1 MYCLASEKPLRLV
14 YGTFYLAIGD
24 TFYESIK
31 SLIYN
36 NFNNA
41 TMNQIP
47 NTNLPNNHLD
57 DFDLSFKV
65 FHELMAKKVTEI
77 LLVSSPYDAFIM
89 EEEGRLAERIIHEYR
104 GLNLSRPPKLT
115 WVSTA
120 QEALNT
126 LSNKEFDLVITM
138 PRLDDMD
145 AFNLGRKIKR
155 ICPELPIFL
164 LTHNTNRL
172 LLDSEHP
179 DLSSIDKL
187 YVWTG
192 NSDLLLALIKNTE
205 DRMNVEYDTQKA
217 KVRVIILVEDSPIY
231 YSSFLPILYKEIVM
245 QTQAVMEESLND
257 EHRILSMRA
266 RPKILLAENYE
277 EAEKLCR
284 QFKPYLLSVFSDVRF
299 PRKGK
304 MDDQAGFDLLSMIKK
319 EIPDIPLLN
328 LSSEEANRKKA
339 EKIPAVF
346 LNKNSPTLHSEIR
359 SFFMDRLGFG
369 DFIFRLPD
377 GKEVARVSNLRAME
391 KILPSIPDESVYFH
405 AVRNHF
411 SRWLMARSEIL
422 LASILRPIKP
432 SDFNTVKA
440 RKDYLV
446 ACIHKRRIELQKGI
460 IADFVSD
467 DFDPDADFIKI
478 GKGSLGGKARGL
490 AFMSTQLK
498 RNPHI
503 QDKFKDITISV
514 PKTLVISTEAFDSF
528 ISENNLKDIPT
539 SDYSDNQIS
548 EIFLQ
553 SSLPD
558 WLHRDLKLFIE
569 HIKYPLAIRSS
580 SLLEDAQ
587 FQPFAGIYKTYMLP
601 NQDPDPAQRLMQ
613 LVIAIKLVYASTYL
627 EIPRAY
633 ARSTLHRTEDE
644 KMAVIIQQLSGNRQG
659 DYFYPALAGVA
670 QSYNFYPMSHMKPEE
685 GIAHIALGLGK
696 TVVEG
701 GTSLRFSPKYPQF
714 LPQFSTVDD
723 ILKNSQRFFYALKMV
738 DSPECFESNDKAT
751 DDDTLTKLEI
761 DDAHDHAPVA
771 NLSSTYIPEEN
782 RIRDTGNV
790 SGYRVLTFASILKYD
805 FFPLPQI
812 LTEILKIGRKGM
824 GSPVEIEFSVNIDF
838 NKKKKPEFSLLQI
851 RPMAISLH
859 NKDVEIT
866 KKDINRAF
874 CFSTMA
880 LGNGKFKDITDIIY
894 VRPDSFDPGRTVEI
908 AGEIGKVNRQMVQ
921 QNKKYLLIGPG
932 RWGSADRWLG
942 IPVTWNNISGI
953 GAVVETTA
961 HNLKADPSQ
970 GSHFFHNI
978 TSLGISYLTIKEND
992 EDFLDWKWLKSLP
1005 PESETDYLCHVKLD
1019 RPITLKIDGKKSR
1032 AVLMQ

>member
-1 MYCLASEKPLRLV
+1 M
-14 YGTFYLAIGD
+14 T
-24 TFYESIK
+24 
-31 SLIYN
+31 
-36 NFNNA
+36 
-41 TMNQIP
+41 QIP

-65 FHELMAKKVTEI
+65 FHELMANKVTEI

-145 AFNLGRKIKR
+145 AFSLGRKIKE

-164 LTHNTNRL
+164 LAHNTNRL
-172 LLDSEHP
+172 LLDSKYS
-179 DLSSIDKL
+179 DTTSIDKL
-187 YVWTG
+187 YVWYG

-205 DRMNVEYDTQKA
+205 DQMNVAYDTERA

-231 YSSFLPILYKEIVM
+231 YSSFLPILYKEIVR
-245 QTQAVMEESLND
+245 QTQAVMEESIND
-257 EHRILSMRA
+257 EHRILRMRA
-266 RPKILLAENYE
+266 RPKILMAHNYE
-277 EAEKLCR
+277 EAQKLYR

-304 MDDQAGFDLLSMIKK
+304 LDDRAGFDLLSMIKK

-369 DFIFRLPD
+369 DFIFRLPN
-377 GKEVARVSNLRAME
+377 GREIARASNLREME
-391 KILPSIPDESVYFH
+391 KVVPSIPDKSVFFH
-405 AVRNHF
+405 ATRNHF
-411 SRWLMARSEIL
+411 SSWLMARSEIL
-422 LASILRPIKP
+422 LASKLKP
-432 SDFNTVKA
+432 LKTSDFPNIKEL
-440 RKDYLV
+440 KDHLV
-446 ACIHKRRIELQKGI
+446 ASIQERRMGRQKGI
-460 IADFVSD
+460 ITDFVSD
-467 DFDPDADFIKI
+467 AFDPDADFIKI

-498 RNPHI
+498 KNPHI
-503 QDKFKDITISV
+503 HKKFNDITISV

-528 ISENNLKDIPT
+528 INENKLRDIPT

-569 HIKYPLAIRSS
+569 HINYPLAIRSS

-601 NQDPDPAQRLMQ
+601 NQDLDPDQRLMQ
-613 LVIAIKLVYASTYL
+613 LEIAIKLVYASTYL

-644 KMAVIIQQLSGNRQG
+644 KMAVILQQLSGDRQG

-670 QSYNFYPMSHMKPEE
+670 QSYNFYPISHMKPEE

-723 ILKNSQRFFYALKMV
+723 ILKNSQRFFFALKMV
-738 DSPECFESNDKAT
+738 DPAESLESQDNAT
-751 DDDTLTKLEI
+751 DDATLEKLEI
-761 DDAHDHAPVA
+761 DDAYDHAPVVH
-771 NLSSTYIPEEN
+771 LSSTYIPEEN
-782 RIRDTGNV
+782 RIRDAGNV
-790 SGYRVLTFASILKYD
+790 PGYRVLTFAGILKYD
-805 FFPLPQI
+805 LFPLPPI

-838 NKKKKPEFSLLQI
+838 NNKKKPEFSLLQI
-851 RPMAISLH
+851 RPMAISQY
-859 NKDVEIT
+859 NRDVEIT
-866 KKDINRAF
+866 KKDIEHAF
-874 CFSTMA
+874 CFSNMA
-880 LGNGKFKDITDIIY
+880 LGNGKFEDITDIIY
-894 VRPDSFDPGRTVEI
+894 VRPDSFDPARTVEI
-908 AGEIGKVNRQMVQ
+908 AGEIGKMNRQMVQ

-953 GAVVETTA
+953 GAVIETTA
-961 HNLKADPSQ
+961 ENLKADPSQ

-992 EDFLDWKWLKSLP
+992 ENFLDWKWLKSLSP
-1005 PESETDYLCHVKLD
+1005 QSETDYLRHVKLD

-1032 AVLMQ
+1032 AVLIK

>member
-1 MYCLASEKPLRLV
+1 
-14 YGTFYLAIGD
+14 
-24 TFYESIK
+24 
-31 SLIYN
+31 
-36 NFNNA
+36 
-41 TMNQIP
+41 MNQNQ
-47 NTNLPNNHLD
+47 NTNLPNNNLD
-57 DFDLSFKV
+57 DFDLSFKI

-126 LSNKEFDLVITM
+126 LSDKEFDLVLTM

-145 AFNLGRKIKR
+145 AFSLGRKIKK
-155 ICPELPIFL
+155 ICPKLPIFL
-164 LTHNTNRL
+164 LAHNTNRL
-172 LLDSEHP
+172 LLESKYSDP
-179 DLSSIDKL
+179 SSIDKM
-187 YVWTG
+187 YVWYG

-205 DRMNVEYDTQKA
+205 DRMNVAYDTQRA

-231 YSSFLPILYKEIVM
+231 YSSFLPILYKEIVI

-257 EHRILSMRA
+257 EHRILRMRA

-277 EAEKLCR
+277 DAENLYR
-284 QFKPYLLSVFSDVRF
+284 QFKPYLLSVFSDIRF
-299 PRKGK
+299 PRNGK
-304 MDDQAGFDLLSMIKK
+304 MDNHAGFALLSMIKK

-339 EKIPAVF
+339 EKIPAFF

-369 DFIFRLPD
+369 DFIFRLSN
-377 GKEVARVSNLRAME
+377 GREIARASNLRAME
-391 KILPSIPDESVYFH
+391 KILPSIPDESIFFH
-405 AVRNHF
+405 ASSNHF
-411 SRWLMARSEIL
+411 SSWLMARSEIL
-422 LASILRPIKP
+422 LASKLKP
-432 SDFNTVKA
+432 LKTSDFANIKELKA
-440 RKDYLV
+440 HLFTSIHERRKG
-446 ACIHKRRIELQKGI
+446 RQKGI
-460 IADFVSD
+460 ITDFVSG

-498 RNPHI
+498 ENSHI
-503 QDKFKDITISV
+503 YEKYKDITISV

-528 ISENNLKDIPT
+528 IGENNLKDIPT
-539 SDYSDNQIS
+539 SDFSDNQIS
-548 EIFLQ
+548 EFFLQ

-558 WLHRDLKLFIE
+558 WLLSNLKLFID
-569 HIKYPLAIRSS
+569 HTNYPLAIRSS

-601 NQDPDPAQRLMQ
+601 NQDPDPAQRLLQ
-613 LVIAIKLVYASTYL
+613 LVTAIKLVYASTYL

-644 KMAVIIQQLSGNRQG
+644 KMAVIIQQLSGTRYG
-659 DYFYPALAGVA
+659 DYFYPALSGVA
-670 QSYNFYPMSHMKPEE
+670 QSYNFYPISHMKPEE

-701 GTSLRFSPKYPQF
+701 EISLRFSPKYPQF
-714 LPQFSTVDD
+714 LPQFSAIDD

-738 DSPECFESNDKAT
+738 DSAQHFESQRKAT
-751 DDDTLTKLEI
+751 DDNTLTKLEI
-761 DDAHDHAPVA
+761 DDAYDHAPVV

-782 RIRDTGNV
+782 RIRDTGNA
-790 SGYRVLTFASILKYD
+790 SGYPVLTFASILKYD
-805 FFPLPQI
+805 LFPLPQI
-812 LTEILKIGRKGM
+812 LTDILNIGRKGM
-824 GSPVEIEFSVNIDF
+824 GSPVEIEFSVNLDF
-838 NKKKKPEFSLLQI
+838 NKKKKPEISLLQI
-851 RPMAISLH
+851 RPMAISMH
-859 NKDVEIT
+859 NRDVEIT

-880 LGNGKFKDITDIIY
+880 LGNGMFNDITDIVY
-894 VRPDSFDPGRTVEI
+894 VRPDAFNPARTVEI
-908 AGEIGKVNRQMVQ
+908 ANEIGKMNQQMSQ

-953 GAVVETTA
+953 GAVVETTSD
-961 HNLKADPSQ
+961 NLKADPSQ

-978 TSLGISYLTIKEND
+978 TSLGISYLTIRENS
-992 EDFLDWKWLKSLP
+992 EDFLDLKWLKSIP
-1005 PESETDYLCHVKLD
+1005 PESETDFLRHVKLD
-1019 RPITLKIDGKKSR
+1019 RPITLKIDGKNSR
-1032 AVLMQ
+1032 AVLIP

>member
-1 MYCLASEKPLRLV
+1 
-14 YGTFYLAIGD
+14 
-24 TFYESIK
+24 
-31 SLIYN
+31 
-36 NFNNA
+36 
-41 TMNQIP
+41 
-47 NTNLPNNHLD
+47 
-57 DFDLSFKV
+57 
-65 FHELMAKKVTEI
+65 MANKVTEI

-145 AFNLGRKIKR
+145 AFSLGRKIKKL
-155 ICPELPIFL
+155 CPELPIFL
-164 LTHNTNRL
+164 LAHNTNRL
-172 LLDSEHP
+172 LLDSKYS
-179 DLSSIDKL
+179 DTTSIDKL
-187 YVWTG
+187 YVWYG

-205 DRMNVEYDTQKA
+205 DQMNVAYDTQRA

-231 YSSFLPILYKEIVM
+231 YSSFLPILYKEIVR
-245 QTQAVMEESLND
+245 QTQAVMEESIND
-257 EHRILSMRA
+257 EHRILRMRA
-266 RPKILLAENYE
+266 RPKILMAHNYE
-277 EAEKLCR
+277 EAEKLYR

-304 MDDQAGFDLLSMIKK
+304 LDNRAGFDLLSMIKK

-346 LNKNSPTLHSEIR
+346 LNKNSPALHSEIR

-369 DFIFRLPD
+369 DFIFRLPN
-377 GKEVARVSNLRAME
+377 GREIARASNLMEME
-391 KILPSIPDESVYFH
+391 KVVPSIPDKSIFFH
-405 AVRNHF
+405 ATRNHF
-411 SRWLMARSEIL
+411 SSWLMARSEIL
-422 LASILRPIKP
+422 LASKLKP
-432 SDFNTVKA
+432 LKTSDFPNIKEL
-440 RKDYLV
+440 KDHLV
-446 ACIHKRRIELQKGI
+446 ASIQERRMGRQKGI
-460 IADFVSD
+460 ITDFVSD
-467 DFDPDADFIKI
+467 AFDPDADFIKI

-498 RNPHI
+498 KNPHI
-503 QDKFKDITISV
+503 HKKFNDITISV

-528 ISENNLKDIPT
+528 INENKLRDIPT

-558 WLHRDLKLFIE
+558 WLHSNLKLFIE
-569 HIKYPLAIRSS
+569 HINYPLAIRSS

-601 NQDPDPAQRLMQ
+601 NQDPDPDQRLVQ
-613 LVIAIKLVYASTYL
+613 LEIAIKLVYASTYL

-670 QSYNFYPMSHMKPEE
+670 QSYNFYPISHMKPEE

-723 ILKNSQRFFYALKMV
+723 ILKNSQRFFFALKMV
-738 DSPECFESNDKAT
+738 DSAESLESQDNAT
-751 DDDTLTKLEI
+751 DDATLEKLEI
-761 DDAHDHAPVA
+761 DDVSDHAPVVH
-771 NLSSTYIPEEN
+771 LSSTYIPEEN
-782 RIRDTGNV
+782 RIRDAGNV
-790 SGYRVLTFASILKYD
+790 PGYRVLTFAGILKYD
-805 FFPLPQI
+805 LFPLPPI
-812 LTEILKIGRKGM
+812 LSEILKIGRKGM
-824 GSPVEIEFSVNIDF
+824 GSPVEIEFSVSIDF
-838 NKKKKPEFSLLQI
+838 NNKKKAEFSLLQI
-851 RPMAISLH
+851 RPMAISQY
-859 NKDVEIT
+859 NRDVEIT
-866 KKDINRAF
+866 QKDIRRAF

-880 LGNGKFKDITDIIY
+880 LGNGKFEDITDIIY
-894 VRPDSFDPGRTVEI
+894 VRPDSFDPARTVEI
-908 AGEIGKVNRQMVQ
+908 AAEIGKMNRQMVQ

-953 GAVVETTA
+953 GAVIETTA
-961 HNLKADPSQ
+961 ENLKADPSQ

-992 EDFLDWKWLKSLP
+992 EDFLDWKWLKSLLP
-1005 PESETDYLCHVKLD
+1005 QSETDYLRHVKLD

-1032 AVLMQ
+1032 AVLIR